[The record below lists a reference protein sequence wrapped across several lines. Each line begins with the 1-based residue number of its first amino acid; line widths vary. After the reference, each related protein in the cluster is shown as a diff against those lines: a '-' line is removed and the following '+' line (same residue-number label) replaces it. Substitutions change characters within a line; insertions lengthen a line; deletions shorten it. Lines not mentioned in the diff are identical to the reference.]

1 MPSTRAATPDLD
13 LPRADAV
20 AASTIVAT
28 PDVHRA
34 IYRRWRSQRFG
45 EVLGQ
50 DSIVTTLRHAVA
62 SGRIAHAYLFVGPR
76 GTGKTSTAR
85 ILAKA
90 INCTNRGE
98 DGEPCDACPACVSIR
113 EGRALDVIEIDAAS
127 HGLVEDARD
136 LVMRALTTPSELRKR
151 VYIIDEVH
159 MLSTHAFNALL
170 KLIEEPPDHV
180 VFILATTDTHKVLPT
195 IISRTQRFDFRRL
208 PADAIVGKLARICA
222 AEGADA
228 EPEALALLARL
239 ADGGMRDAESLL
251 DQVLAYAG
259 SRVTSAAV
267 REAVGLADDASIAAL
282 LDAYQAGDAV
292 GAIARIEEL
301 ADAGRD
307 MAQVAAQAEEDARGR
322 LLASA
327 ADPALARRLA
337 QVLRAVAEAAGAG
350 AREGRSRLLLELLAI
365 EPAMPGEP
373 PLATRSAAVPM
384 GGAGPRT
391 RGAQR
396 PAPPVAMAATPDEI
410 PAPSAPRPAPSE
422 EPAPVAAAATPSDSG
437 PGDRPALDAV
447 RTRWAEVI
455 DRAAPAIK
463 PLLRECRPVALS
475 GARLTLAFPEE
486 RGFMREKTATRSPAI
501 EQLLVTI
508 FGGTWAIDCI
518 ATNVELEPLS
528 IAAAVAPDPDDPGR
542 RPCSTAFSAS
552 PGASSLTSPK
562 STDQPQRR
570 ENPDVN
576 IAQIAKMAQQMQ
588 TQMAQATDEL
598 KETTL
603 EATAGGGAVRVV
615 ITGAGEIRAI
625 EIDPSA
631 VDPEEV
637 EMLQDLVLA
646 AVNDA
651 IMRSK
656 ELERERMAGIAGGM
670 GLPGLPGGMGLR

>member
-1 MPSTRAATPDLD
+1 MARPAADP
-13 LPRADAV
+13 PV
-20 AASTIVAT
+20 APTDTELQPFGPGA
-28 PDVHRA
+28 HRA
-34 IYRRWRSQRFG
+34 LYRRWRSQRFG

-50 DSIVTTLRHAVA
+50 DPIVATLRRAVA
-62 SGRIAHAYLFVGPR
+62 SDRLAHAYLFVGPR

-208 PADAIVGKLARICA
+208 PADAIVTKLARISA

-228 EPEALALLARL
+228 EPEALALIARL

-259 SRVTSAAV
+259 SHVTAAAV
-267 REAVGLADDASIAAL
+267 REAVGLADDATIAAL
-282 LDAYQAGDAV
+282 VDAYEASDAAGAL
-292 GAIARIEEL
+292 GHIEEL

-307 MAQVAAQAEEDARGR
+307 MAQVATQAEVEARAR

-327 ADPALARRLA
+327 ADPARARRLA

-350 AREGRSRLLLELLAI
+350 AREGRARLMLELLAV
-365 EPAMPGEP
+365 EPSVGAMTADRP
-373 PLATRSAAVPM
+373 P
-384 GGAGPRT
+384 
-391 RGAQR
+391 AQ
-396 PAPPVAMAATPDEI
+396 PAATPQAKK
-410 PAPSAPRPAPSE
+410 PATTTVAPPSVPVVERALAEPAAEPAAKRPAGVPQPMPPTPAASG
-422 EPAPVAAAATPSDSG
+422 APVE
-437 PGDRPALDAV
+437 RPELDAV

-455 DRAAPAIK
+455 ERAAPAIK
-463 PLLRECRPVALS
+463 PLLRECRPVALA

-508 FGGTWAIDCI
+508 FGASWAIDCVSG
-518 ATNVELEPLS
+518 NVDLEPLT
-528 IAAAVAPDPDDPGR
+528 IAAAIAPDPQDP
-542 RPCSTAFSAS
+542 
-552 PGASSLTSPK
+552 
-562 STDQPQRR
+562 D
-570 ENPDVN
+570 
-576 IAQIAKMAQQMQ
+576 
-588 TQMAQATDEL
+588 AQALLDGVL
-598 KETTL
+598 K
-603 EATAGGGAVRVV
+603 
-615 ITGAGEIRAI
+615 ITGGEL
-625 EIDPSA
+625 
-631 VDPEEV
+631 VDVPEV
-637 EMLQDLVLA
+637 H
-646 AVNDA
+646 
-651 IMRSK
+651 
-656 ELERERMAGIAGGM
+656 
-670 GLPGLPGGMGLR
+670 